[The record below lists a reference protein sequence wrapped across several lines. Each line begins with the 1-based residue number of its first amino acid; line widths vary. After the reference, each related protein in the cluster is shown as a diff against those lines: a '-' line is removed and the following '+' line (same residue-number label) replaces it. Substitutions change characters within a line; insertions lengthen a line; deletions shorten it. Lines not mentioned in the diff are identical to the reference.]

1 MKKNFWQLKY
11 RRKIILY
18 VLLKFILLGIGLL
31 PPYYYMII
39 LEEVII
45 KYRLDLFAYI
55 AGLYI
60 VTYIMKFIV
69 QFWSKF
75 IYNKIFPE
83 IEMDCKN
90 QVMKK
95 YCELNIEI
103 LEQYTAGE
111 LQERVLQDSKN
122 ISLYYLKNVD
132 NIIASINALLY
143 AIILLKLNWIMA
155 GISFLI
161 LPLSLFTTRYI
172 RGKSNVA
179 YEKKRDLQGRYNN
192 FMINTMFFWKEIK
205 SNRLEEKQQ
214 EIFLKYWK
222 DMGEALVQAHIFWFL
237 NRSFIAFKDTFLTK
251 MGLYLIGGIL
261 VIYEL
266 ATVPILLTFMEYYSG
281 FVERLIEMSDIKIM
295 LGEQEESFKRVEE
308 VLSSPSKYKKEYIE
322 HFENLQIRK
331 IYFSYQ
337 NQKVLDEF
345 SLHIDRGETVA
356 IIGKSGSGKSTLIKI
371 MAGFLK
377 PQCGEVL
384 WNGKR
389 MEDISRNELYKKIG
403 FLMQDSRLFN
413 LSIREN
419 LQFGKQDASEQEMI
433 EACQR
438 ANIWTF
444 IKNLPMG
451 LETLIGENGVRLSGG
466 QKQRIQIARLFL
478 HDPEVVIFDE
488 ATSALDY
495 KSEKEILDILLENL
509 QGKTF
514 IMVTH
519 RENLIARCNQII
531 RIERERGE
539 ILV

>member
-1 MKKNFWQLKY
+1 
-11 RRKIILY
+11 
-18 VLLKFILLGIGLL
+18 
-31 PPYYYMII
+31 
-39 LEEVII
+39 
-45 KYRLDLFAYI
+45 
-55 AGLYI
+55 
-60 VTYIMKFIV
+60 
-69 QFWSKF
+69 
-75 IYNKIFPE
+75 
-83 IEMDCKN
+83 
-90 QVMKK
+90 
-95 YCELNIEI
+95 
-103 LEQYTAGE
+103 
-111 LQERVLQDSKN
+111 
-122 ISLYYLKNVD
+122 
-132 NIIASINALLY
+132 
-143 AIILLKLNWIMA
+143 
-155 GISFLI
+155 
-161 LPLSLFTTRYI
+161 
-172 RGKSNVA
+172 
-179 YEKKRDLQGRYNN
+179 
-192 FMINTMFFWKEIK
+192 
-205 SNRLEEKQQ
+205 
-214 EIFLKYWK
+214 
-222 DMGEALVQAHIFWFL
+222 
-237 NRSFIAFKDTFLTK
+237 
-251 MGLYLIGGIL
+251 
-261 VIYEL
+261 
-266 ATVPILLTFMEYYSG
+266 MEYYSG